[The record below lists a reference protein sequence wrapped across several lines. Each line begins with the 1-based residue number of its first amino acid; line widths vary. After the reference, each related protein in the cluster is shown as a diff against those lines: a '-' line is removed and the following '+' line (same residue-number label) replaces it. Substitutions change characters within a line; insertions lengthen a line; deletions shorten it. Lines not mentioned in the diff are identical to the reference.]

1 MEVQLKRISHD
12 LGGTTKRIAKL
23 RDEFSV
29 AITDIS
35 ESWKDEKWRS
45 FLQKH
50 TTEIGPTFNQLVSTL
65 STAIEL
71 FESIAKKV
79 KDPDIQ

>member
-1 MEVQLKRISHD
+1 MKRVSHD
-12 LGGTTKRIAKL
+12 LAGATQRIAKL
-23 RDEFSV
+23 RDEFGV
-29 AITDIS
+29 AISDVS
-35 ESWKDEKWRS
+35 ENWKDEKGRS

-50 TTEIGPTFNQLVSTL
+50 TAEIGPTLNQLVSTL
-65 STAIEL
+65 STSIEL